1 MGANTDR
8 HCQQGQASVAWP
20 WSLAFPLHTGGPMTE
35 LVTRSGAWL
44 LQQAPTLPDT
54 FVMKTVAAERGWFEV
69 VTSVASGVLTL
80 TILGLAVVLGPAAW
94 SFWRSFR
101 KVRALLDKVYADIT
115 PLTHHAS
122 NIADNLDYITTS
134 IRNDVQQV
142 NATIASANRRLHK
155 AVELTEDRL
164 NEFNALLHVVQ
175 QEAEHA
181 FVSTA
186 AAVHGVRTGA
196 ATLGSHDDDDLA
208 DEGEEHDDDS
218 ESDTIRGTGGA
229 LDTERERRAGDADG
243 SAPQQ
248 AARPRLRPRRRA
260 RE

>member
-1 MGANTDR
+1 
-8 HCQQGQASVAWP
+8 
-20 WSLAFPLHTGGPMTE
+20 MTE

-44 LQQAPTLPDT
+44 LHQAPTFRDT
-54 FVMKTVAAERGWFEV
+54 VLMKTVAAERGWFEV
-69 VTSVASGVLTL
+69 VTGVASGVLTL
-80 TILGLAVVLGPAAW
+80 TMLALAIVLGPAAW
-94 SFWRSFR
+94 YFWRSFR
-101 KVRALLDKVYADIT
+101 KIRELLDKVYADIT

-155 AVELTEDRL
+155 AVRLTENRL

-196 ATLGSHDDDDLA
+196 ATLGSRDLDDDTA
-208 DEGEEHDDDS
+208 DYAGREGEDDDDDS
-218 ESDTIRGTGGA
+218 ESDEIT
-229 LDTERERRAGDADG
+229 LDDDTERGDAGAHG
-243 SAPQQ
+243 SARGT
-248 AARPRLRPRRRA
+248 ARPRLRPRPPRQRTN
-260 RE
+260 E